1 MGNTS
6 SRRGSTTKLAMN
18 KNGDGNGETR
28 RGSTSTSLYISTG
41 KKGGNV
47 VVAGAGN
54 VTNSPAI
61 MNQNPQE
68 DQSEMKMETLT
79 VTGTTSTTGSN
90 ATRSPPINGDES
102 QTTTFVKP
110 IRESRQEGRRGSV
123 MVTGVAKDIKQK
135 YDIDPRE
142 IGHGHYGV
150 VRRARDKATRQ
161 MYAIKTIRKSKISRL
176 ESLRREIEIL
186 QTVDHPNIIKLV
198 DVYEDEKFLHLVTE
212 LCTGGEMFDR
222 IIAKTK
228 SEEGHYSESDAA
240 TLMRKILDAI
250 DYIHTVHNICHRDL
264 KPENFLFMTQAAD
277 AELKIIDFGLSRF
290 EEEQKYMTT
299 RVGTPYYIA
308 PEVLSR
314 MYDKSCDLWSCGV
327 IMYILLCGYP
337 PFYGDT
343 DAEIFASVRKAEFEF
358 PSPEWDEISD
368 SAKTLI
374 QSLLS
379 KNPKHRPTA
388 AEALNNEWFIMN
400 GLGGRNSVS
409 EDLNSSNNGMSSTS
423 KNTWSSSSQETS
435 TTGGLL
441 NENICKS
448 LHRFIGMSRLKRYAL
463 NIIAEQLTENEI
475 GSLNKIFQELDID
488 GNGVI
493 SVEELKAVAIREGL
507 VNLEE
512 QVRELMDGVDVDSSN
527 TIDYREF
534 IAATMEKNIYIREEN
549 IQRAFRYFDQDETGQ
564 ISYSNLIS
572 IMGSEEHAKEVLGE
586 LLLSRDSVIT
596 YKEFKDCIYRGES
609 GFFK

>member
-1 MGNTS
+1 MG
-6 SRRGSTTKLAMN
+6 
-18 KNGDGNGETR
+18 
-28 RGSTSTSLYISTG
+28 I
-41 KKGGNV
+41 
-47 VVAGAGN
+47 AGAGK
-54 VTNSPAI
+54 VANSPA
-61 MNQNPQE
+61 MNQQNPQ
-68 DQSEMKMETLT
+68 DEMIMET
-79 VTGTTSTTGSN
+79 VSISTT
-90 ATRSPPINGDES
+90 ATLQNNTNVPTNEEKSS
-102 QTTTFVKP
+102 KTTPKP

-123 MVTGVAKDIKQK
+123 LVTGVAKDIKQK

-228 SEEGHYSESDAA
+228 SEEGHYSEADAA
-240 TLMRKILDAI
+240 TIMRKILDAI

-264 KPENFLFMTQAAD
+264 KPENFLFMTQAED

-343 DAEIFASVRKAEFEF
+343 DAEIFASVRKAEFNF

-368 SAKTLI
+368 QAKTLI
-374 QSLLS
+374 QTLLS
-379 KNPKHRPTA
+379 KNPKNRPTA
-388 AEALNNEWFIMN
+388 AEALNHEWFLMN
-400 GLGGRNSVS
+400 GLGGRSSSSDSNI
-409 EDLNSSNNGMSSTS
+409 NSSNTSMGSTLKTVKESQEVSLSSTILS
-423 KNTWSSSSQETS
+423 DS
-435 TTGGLL
+435 
-441 NENICKS
+441 IRKS

-475 GSLNKIFQELDID
+475 GSLSKVFQELDVD

-493 SVEELKAVAIREGL
+493 SIEELKVVAQREGL
-507 VNLEE
+507 ENLEE
-512 QVRELMDGVDVDSSN
+512 QVRQLMDGVDVDSSN
-527 TIDYREF
+527 TINYREF
-534 IAATMEKNIYIREEN
+534 IAATMEKNIYIREAN
-549 IQRAFRYFDQDETGQ
+549 IQRAFRYFDQDETGH
-564 ISYSNLIS
+564 ISYANLIN
-572 IMGSEEHAKEVLGE
+572 IMGSEEHAREVLGE
-586 LLLSRDSVIT
+586 LFHERDSEIT
-596 YKEFKDCIYRGES
+596 YKEFKDCICRGES
-609 GFFK
+609 GLFK

>member
-1 MGNTS
+1 
-6 SRRGSTTKLAMN
+6 
-18 KNGDGNGETR
+18 
-28 RGSTSTSLYISTG
+28 
-41 KKGGNV
+41 
-47 VVAGAGN
+47 
-54 VTNSPAI
+54 
-61 MNQNPQE
+61 
-68 DQSEMKMETLT
+68 
-79 VTGTTSTTGSN
+79 
-90 ATRSPPINGDES
+90 
-102 QTTTFVKP
+102 
-110 IRESRQEGRRGSV
+110 
-123 MVTGVAKDIKQK
+123 
-135 YDIDPRE
+135 
-142 IGHGHYGV
+142 
-150 VRRARDKATRQ
+150 
-161 MYAIKTIRKSKISRL
+161 
-176 ESLRREIEIL
+176 
-186 QTVDHPNIIKLV
+186 
-198 DVYEDEKFLHLVTE
+198 
-212 LCTGGEMFDR
+212 
-222 IIAKTK
+222 
-228 SEEGHYSESDAA
+228 
-240 TLMRKILDAI
+240 
-250 DYIHTVHNICHRDL
+250 
-264 KPENFLFMTQAAD
+264 
-277 AELKIIDFGLSRF
+277 
-290 EEEQKYMTT
+290 
-299 RVGTPYYIA
+299 
-308 PEVLSR
+308 

-343 DAEIFASVRKAEFEF
+343 DAEIFASVRKAEFDF

-374 QSLLS
+374 QRLLS

-388 AEALNNEWFIMN
+388 AEALNNEWFVMN

-423 KNTWSSSSQETS
+423 KNTSSSSSQETS

-493 SVEELKAVAIREGL
+493 SVEELKAVAIREGF

>member
-1 MGNTS
+1 MGNSPSRRISMNKATTTS
-6 SRRGSTTKLAMN
+6 STTVNNRNRKGSITTSN
-18 KNGDGNGETR
+18 TP
-28 RGSTSTSLYISTG
+28 TG
-41 KKGGNV
+41 KEELSFAI
-47 VVAGAGN
+47 AGAGT
-54 VTNSPAI
+54 VTNSPA
-61 MNQNPQE
+61 MNNQNPQ
-68 DQSEMKMETLT
+68 DEMKMETFT
-79 VTGTTSTTGSN
+79 ISTTPTSSKQTNKESPKNVEKTSKTSTI
-90 ATRSPPINGDES
+90 P
-102 QTTTFVKP
+102 KP

-123 MVTGVAKDIKQK
+123 LVTGVAKDIKQK

-150 VRRARDKATRQ
+150 VRRARDKVTRQ

-228 SEEGHYSESDAA
+228 SEEGHYSEADAA
-240 TLMRKILDAI
+240 TIMRKILDAI

-264 KPENFLFMTQAAD
+264 KPENFLFMTQADD

-290 EEEQKYMTT
+290 EDEQKYMTT

-343 DAEIFASVRKAEFEF
+343 DAEIFASVRKAEFNF

-368 SAKTLI
+368 SAKALI

-379 KNPKHRPTA
+379 KIPKHRPSA
-388 AEALNNEWFIMN
+388 AEALNHEWFAMN
-400 GLGGRNSVS
+400 GLSSVS
-409 EDLNSSNNGMSSTS
+409 SSARNSSNYMNSISGMSLSTVKES
-423 KNTWSSSSQETS
+423 KENSLSST
-435 TTGGLL
+435 LL
-441 NENICKS
+441 NENIRKA
-448 LHRFIGMSRLKRYAL
+448 LHRFIGMSRLKRFAL
-463 NIIAEQLTENEI
+463 NVIAEQLTENEI
-475 GSLNKIFQELDID
+475 GNLSKVFQELDVD

-493 SVEELKAVAIREGL
+493 SIEELKVVAQREGL
-507 VNLEE
+507 ESLEE
-512 QVRELMDGVDVDSSN
+512 QVRELMDGVDVDASN

-564 ISYSNLIS
+564 ISYANLIN
-572 IMGSEEHAKEVLGE
+572 IMGSEDHAREVLGE
-586 LLLSRDSVIT
+586 LFLDRNSVIT
-596 YKEFKDCIYRGES
+596 YKEFKECIYRGES